1 MLLVEDEATVLKV
14 GSAMLDEL
22 GYTVLTAGT
31 PGEALAL
38 MASHAGK
45 IDLLMTDVVMPEMN
59 GRDLAEK
66 LQKESPGL
74 RCLFVSGYT
83 ANVIFPPETEND
95 GVQFLQKP
103 FTASSL
109 AVAVKEALRVG

>member
-1 MLLVEDEATVLKV
+1 MTVHTEIV
-14 GSAMLDEL
+14 SEPIHGDYDA
-22 GYTVLTAGT
+22 
-31 PGEALAL
+31 
-38 MASHAGK
+38 
-45 IDLLMTDVVMPEMN
+45 DVVMPEMN

-66 LQKESPGL
+66 LQMQSPGL

-83 ANVIFPPETEND
+83 ANVIVHPGVLNE

-109 AVAVKEALRVG
+109 AVAVKEALGGVS